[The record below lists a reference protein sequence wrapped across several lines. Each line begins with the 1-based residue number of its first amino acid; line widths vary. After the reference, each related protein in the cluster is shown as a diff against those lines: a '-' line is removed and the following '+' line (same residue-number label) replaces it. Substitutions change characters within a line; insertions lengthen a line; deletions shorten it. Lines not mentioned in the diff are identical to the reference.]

1 MRLPRAFA
9 VKFSGPN
16 LTTARGWHHDMFCQR
31 WLGSSLGY
39 RGDRQGKERAA
50 GSVAEDGDMSQ

>member
-1 MRLPRAFA
+1 MRLPCAFA
-9 VKFSGPN
+9 RPN
-16 LTTARGWHHDMFCQR
+16 LTTAEGGRHDMFCQR

-39 RGDRQGKERAA
+39 RGDRQGKKRAA